1 MRVQISGG
9 AWLWL
14 AMATTACAATPS
26 TEADIVDDDRP
37 FELHRSADR
46 ARSAAQFAA
55 PPGLAE
61 SCGAL
66 PSSLVYWA
74 SAWQRDI
81 VDVPGAV
88 GGCVYDDPCMP
99 RCWGTPS
106 PWLSWAGPL
115 VECPCRVHTL

>member
-1 MRVQISGG
+1 MQISGG
-9 AWLWL
+9 AWLSL
-14 AMATTACAATPS
+14 AMAMTACAAAPS
-26 TEADIVDDDRP
+26 ADTELVEDERP
-37 FELHRSADR
+37 PAARSAR
-46 ARSAAQFAA
+46 EATRSAAQFEA
-55 PPGLAE
+55 PPGLAG

-81 VDVPGAV
+81 VDVAGAT

-115 VECPCRVHTL
+115 VECPCRVQTL